1 MTQLGP
7 IRKGHIREFAQRIL
21 KKEDNLKIKTQ
32 FRVLDLNLNNILSK
46 SDAQLEFTSQ
56 GSVAVI
62 PGPISDLNSSL
73 LPFLIPLNSFD
84 SGLIGNIIYLHAH
97 EFPLS
102 IVTVYIDEANLFSV
116 PSGSI
121 AVTQAMRINSKVWNL
136 QLLLPL
142 QSFHSL

>member
-32 FRVLDLNLNNILSK
+32 LRVLDLNHYDLLSK
-46 SDAQLEFTSQ
+46 SNTQLEFVSQ
-56 GSVAVI
+56 GSIAVI
-62 PGPISDLNSSL
+62 PGPISDFNSSL
-73 LPFLIPLNSFD
+73 LPFLIPLNSLD
-84 SGLIGNIIYLHAH
+84 SGLVGNIIYLHAH

-102 IVTVYIDEANLFSV
+102 IITVYIDESNLLSI

-121 AVTQAMRINSKVWNL
+121 AITQAMRINSKAWNL
-136 QLLLPL
+136 N
-142 QSFHSL
+142 